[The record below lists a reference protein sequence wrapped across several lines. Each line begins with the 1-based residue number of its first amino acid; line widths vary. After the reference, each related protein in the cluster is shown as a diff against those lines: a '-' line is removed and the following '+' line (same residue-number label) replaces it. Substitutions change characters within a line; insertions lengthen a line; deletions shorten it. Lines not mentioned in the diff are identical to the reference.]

1 MWCIT
6 CFCKTCFMCLCVLVR
21 RCVCLEA
28 VPTGTSSSP
37 ILFSFSFPV
46 LLIRSPCRCFRLPCS
61 GCQVF
66 FRRAF
71 FSIVFVLTV
80 IKTYIEKEKRVECTI
95 SCVWESTY
103 THMYVDCWYLFV
115 LIHVC
120 LFYLAGYV
128 LSFTYMF
135 MSIVALLAPCH
146 QSSKRRVRFRK
157 TCNPMHAIKKH
168 MFAKYIHVANMEDK
182 CVPKQYNKRKN

>member
-1 MWCIT
+1 
-6 CFCKTCFMCLCVLVR
+6 MCLCVLVR

-46 LLIRSPCRCFRLPCS
+46 LLIRSLCRCFRLPCS

-80 IKTYIEKEKRVECTI
+80 IKTYVEKEKRVECTI

-103 THMYVDCWYLFV
+103 THTYVDFRRRSGTTGSRP
-115 LIHVC
+115 
-120 LFYLAGYV
+120 LARSRSSWAPTRWRACVGPPLRRTRRV
-128 LSFTYMF
+128 TSSCRRPRSCSRRRCTSFT
-135 MSIVALLAPCH
+135 SPLTTHGLL
-146 QSSKRRVRFRK
+146 R
-157 TCNPMHAIKKH
+157 TCNTTHSTVRQA
-168 MFAKYIHVANMEDK
+168 
-182 CVPKQYNKRKN
+182 VPERARRRPP